1 VSPANAVTIRWQ
13 FDSNEW
19 KDSMGSQRALF
30 AEKNQEPP
38 ALEPPGFRDQERIM
52 SEEEEVRLASDLG
65 QLELKPFE
73 FHGYLGNRWV
83 INFGLKYD
91 FSHRSI
97 QPAGD
102 MPAFLNDLLSRA
114 ASFAGCP
121 VKTIRQVGVNQY
133 RAGAG
138 IGWHKD
144 KPEFGVIVGVSLL
157 APATMRFR
165 KPSGKGWVRTSH
177 IVQPRSIYILSGEAR
192 TDWEH
197 SIPPLGALRYSIT
210 FRTLSGLR
218 NAADHPG

>member
-1 VSPANAVTIRWQ
+1 M
-13 FDSNEW
+13 D
-19 KDSMGSQRALF
+19 GQRSLF
-30 AEKNQEPP
+30 AERNLESP
-38 ALEPPGFRDQERIM
+38 ALGPPGFRYQEQIV

-73 FHGYLGNRWV
+73 FHGYLGNRRV

-102 MPAFLNDLLSRA
+102 LPAFLNDLLSRA
-114 ASFAGCP
+114 ASFAGCE
-121 VKTIRQVGVNQY
+121 VEAIRQVGVNQY
-133 RAGAG
+133 GIGAG

-165 KPSGKGWVRTSH
+165 KANGKSWLRTSH
-177 IVQPRSIYILSGEAR
+177 IVQPRSIYILSGEVR

-197 SIPPLGALRYSIT
+197 SIPPLDALRYSIT
-210 FRTLSGLR
+210 FRTLSG
-218 NAADHPG
+218 